1 MFNKEQIGISLR
13 ITETQTN
20 GKKKTPKKK
29 IIIFIKKIIVL
40 FAFAMEIM
48 NNVIYDIYA
57 CTINISA
64 RFIPNN
70 I

>member
-1 MFNKEQIGISLR
+1 ME
-13 ITETQTN
+13 
-20 GKKKTPKKK
+20 KKKTPKKNNYY
-29 IIIFIKKIIVL
+29 IYEKKIIVL

-57 CTINISA
+57 CTMNISA
-64 RFIPNN
+64 RFIPNS

>member
-1 MFNKEQIGISLR
+1 ME
-13 ITETQTN
+13 
-20 GKKKTPKKK
+20 KKKTPKKK